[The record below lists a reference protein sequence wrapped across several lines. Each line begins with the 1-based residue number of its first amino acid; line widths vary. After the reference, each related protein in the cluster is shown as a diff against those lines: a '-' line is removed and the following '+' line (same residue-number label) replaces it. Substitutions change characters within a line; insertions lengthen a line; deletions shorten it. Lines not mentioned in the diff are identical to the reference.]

1 MRNPKHSFAPLTS
14 LAIGIT
20 ALALNSCG
28 DSNDGVR
35 VYEVIIPSGN
45 ENTSPAAPP
54 EPTTPTPPHTHTHTN
69 PHSDSPSM
77 TWTAPD
83 SWKIIPNANRFDRAR
98 YEVGDADG
106 EKAIATVTAGI
117 GGSVPMNVNRW
128 RGQLGLGA
136 ASEDELRAAAIPVAT
151 PDSNGVI
158 FDISATD
165 GSRKILA
172 AILPIPSDT
181 YFIKLDGPGT
191 IVDAQR
197 EAFMEMV
204 NSCKIGESKTSA
216 TTAPIAAEP
225 PKLQFAAPA
234 GWTAGTNTGS
244 SSMRTASYTTANEG
258 EVSILL
264 FRASPEAI
272 VQNVNIWRQ
281 EAGLDDATSEDQLEF
296 TEVKS
301 TDGKHTWKV
310 HQVNGE
316 QSAVLAAFTTLGDT
330 LWVARLKST
339 PDNVS
344 KDSSAMTEFLQSAST
359 K

>member
-1 MRNPKHSFAPLTS
+1 MRNPKLSFAPLTS
-14 LAIGIT
+14 LAMGIT
-20 ALALNSCG
+20 AFALSSCG

-35 VYEVIIPSGN
+35 VYEVIIPPGS
-45 ENTSPAAPP
+45 ENPAPAPP
-54 EPTTPTPPHTHTHTN
+54 PKPTAATPPHTLPNAN
-69 PHSDSPSM
+69 PTGPAL
-77 TWTAPD
+77 TWTAPP
-83 SWKIIPNANRFDRAR
+83 SWAKIPNANRFDRAR
-98 YEVGDADG
+98 YEVGDAAG

-136 ASEDELRAAAIPVAT
+136 ASETELREAAIPVAT
-151 PDSNGVI
+151 PDSNGYI
-158 FDISATD
+158 FDLSATD

-172 AILPIPSDT
+172 AILPIPGDT

-191 IVDAQR
+191 IVDAER
-197 EAFMEMV
+197 DAFMAMV
-204 NSCKIGESKTSA
+204 NSSKIGDAETSA
-216 TTAPIAAEP
+216 TTAPVAAEP
-225 PKLQFAAPA
+225 PKLQFLAPS
-234 GWTAGTNTGS
+234 GWATGANAGS

-264 FRASPEAI
+264 FRSSPGAI

-281 EAGLDDATSEDQLEF
+281 EAGLEDATSEDQLEF

-310 HQVNGE
+310 HQVDGE

-330 LWVARLKST
+330 LWVVRLKST
-339 PDNVS
+339 PAQVS
-344 KDSSAMTEFLQSAST
+344 KDSPAMTEFLQSATS